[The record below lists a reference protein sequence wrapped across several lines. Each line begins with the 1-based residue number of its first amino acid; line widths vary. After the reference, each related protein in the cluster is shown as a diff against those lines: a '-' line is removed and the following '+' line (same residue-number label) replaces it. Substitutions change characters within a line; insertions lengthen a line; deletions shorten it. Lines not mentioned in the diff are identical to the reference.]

1 MPWLSEHRKTCP
13 KDANEAT
20 VEWYA
25 RAYLWYLLTEVIFPD
40 ASGNSA
46 NWSYLFFLADWE
58 AGYSWWT
65 ASLAYLYRSVREYL
79 IAYLRKYVNDILL
92 YLILI

>member
-13 KDANEAT
+13 EDTDEVT

-25 RAYLWYLLTEVIFPD
+25 RAYLWYLLTKVVFLD

-46 NWSYLFFLADWE
+46 NWSYLFFLADWD
-58 AGYSWWT
+58 AGYSWGS
-65 ASLAYLYRSVREYL
+65 ASLAYLYRSVRESL
-79 IAYLRKYVNDILL
+79 IAYLPRKVCP
-92 YLILI
+92 